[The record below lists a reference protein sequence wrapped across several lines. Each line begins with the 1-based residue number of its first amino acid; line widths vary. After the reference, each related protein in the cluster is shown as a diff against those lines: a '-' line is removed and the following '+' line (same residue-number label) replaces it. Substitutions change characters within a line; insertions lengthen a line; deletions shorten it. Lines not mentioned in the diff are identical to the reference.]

1 MENISGEETARLLRR
16 FGTVRTVPKG
26 TLLSGKEAYWLL
38 GGICALTC
46 VNESG
51 SHIPFSTSTGICFSD
66 SSPCSAAITA

>member
-51 SHIPFSTSTGICFSD
+51 SQYSFL
-66 SSPCSAAITA
+66 